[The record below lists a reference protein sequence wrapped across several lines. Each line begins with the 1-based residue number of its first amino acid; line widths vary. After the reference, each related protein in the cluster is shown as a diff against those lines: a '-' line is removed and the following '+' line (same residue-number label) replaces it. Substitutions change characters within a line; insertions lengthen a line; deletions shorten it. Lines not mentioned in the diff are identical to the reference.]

1 MRRDLTREQ
10 AEAIKAKIAPMLGYL
25 NRLKKRMNQV
35 FARDDSLFAEVID
48 AADALHKL
56 NVSIH
61 YLSCGKNGGSSGGHP
76 SQSAFADSQP
86 LESPQ
91 AHNPAK
97 GANESNHTN
106 SLDILGLPD
115 SSWCRR
121 DSTGDP
127 WESSDEF
134 R

>member
-1 MRRDLTREQ
+1 
-10 AEAIKAKIAPMLGYL
+10 MLSYL
-25 NRLKKRMNQV
+25 NRLKKRMNAV
-35 FARDDSLFAEVID
+35 FARDNSLFAEVID

-61 YLSCGKNGGSSGGHP
+61 YLSCGKTGGSSGGHP
-76 SQSAFADSQP
+76 SQSAFSDSQP
-86 LESPQ
+86 LELPQ
-91 AHNPAK
+91 PHNPSK
-97 GANESNHTN
+97 GENESNHTN

-115 SSWCRR
+115 SLWYRR
-121 DSTGDP
+121 DSTGEP